1 MVMIQNRQFYELS
14 DQVSTSSHGNTAIVL
29 VKDVV
34 QTLLRLQLRLYTR
47 FSLNID
53 LGFIWALR
61 IISPNLAKNVGQLF
75 VIKSGGAQNFLFS
88 WLLFL

>member
-14 DQVSTSSHGNTAIVL
+14 DQVSTYSHGNTAIVL

-47 FSLNID
+47 ISLKHR
-53 LGFIWALR
+53 LGIHLGLED
-61 IISPNLAKNVGQLF
+61 N
-75 VIKSGGAQNFLFS
+75 
-88 WLLFL
+88 